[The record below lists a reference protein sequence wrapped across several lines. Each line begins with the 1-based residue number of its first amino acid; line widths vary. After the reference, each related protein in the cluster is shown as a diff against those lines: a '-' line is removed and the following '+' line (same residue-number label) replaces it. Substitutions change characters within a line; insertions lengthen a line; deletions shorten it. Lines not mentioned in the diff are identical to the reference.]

1 MKKPYMKG
9 LCILLGIVF
18 IVLISAITMRMLAD
32 RSFVFVSV
40 PTIEHSDTVH
50 LANNQQKGGLS
61 HELICVDEQ
70 LYSLFF
76 SDRKLKVYQHEN
88 GKTKKVFQTSNF
100 HFYIGSSNE
109 YLYYIGQADR
119 ASGNYPLRCCNI
131 ISKEEYF
138 IYSGKLDYQYE
149 NTYFSSDGSLYV
161 PLSRNTP
168 AKYIHVLGAEL
179 LSDNAPGETFALGGR
194 EYSAVPGNYLKLSCN
209 DRHGKTSLLL
219 FPKGEALR
227 SIIPCQDGILVH
239 VKSTNG
245 FIALYW
251 IEKSGLVSELFSVPC
266 MNSVCALN
274 LAGTDV
280 YLSFMRFEKWGNLGM
295 LRYEN
300 DNLEGTWKISLTD
313 FTYQKINDQ
322 IFDGLYNFDDT
333 GFYCTD
339 EKHNIYK
346 MDFEGNVTPI
356 YIKRRLLA
364 SLSE

>member
-1 MKKPYMKG
+1 MRKPYIKG
-9 LCILLGIVF
+9 LYILLGVVF
-18 IVLISAITMRMLAD
+18 IALISATTVRMLVD
-32 RSFVFVSV
+32 SSFAFMSV
-40 PTIEHSDTVH
+40 PTIEHSDAIH
-50 LANNQQKGGLS
+50 LANNQQGGGFN

-70 LYSLFF
+70 LYSLHF
-76 SDRKLKVYQHEN
+76 SDRELKVYQYEN

-109 YLYYIGQADR
+109 YLYYIDQADR

-138 IYSGKLDYQYE
+138 IYSGKLDYQRE

-161 PLSRNTP
+161 PLSGNTP
-168 AKYIHVLGAEL
+168 AKYIHVSGAEL
-179 LSDNAPGETFALGGR
+179 LSDNAPGETFVLGGK
-194 EYSAVPGNYLKLSCN
+194 EYSAVPGNYLKLGCTDQN
-209 DRHGKTSLLL
+209 GKTSLLS
-219 FPKGEALR
+219 FPKGEALQ
-227 SIIPCQDGILVH
+227 SIIPCQNGILVH
-239 VKSTNG
+239 VKSINK

-251 IEKSGLVSELFSVPC
+251 IEDSGLVSELFSIPC
-266 MNSVCALN
+266 LDSVCALN
-274 LAGTDV
+274 LAGTDA
-280 YLSFMRFEKWGNLGM
+280 YLSFKRFEKWGNLGM

-300 DNLEGTWKISLTD
+300 DDLEGTWKISLTD
-313 FTYQKINDQ
+313 FTYQKINDL

-339 EKHNIYK
+339 ENHNIYK

-364 SLSE
+364 SLNE